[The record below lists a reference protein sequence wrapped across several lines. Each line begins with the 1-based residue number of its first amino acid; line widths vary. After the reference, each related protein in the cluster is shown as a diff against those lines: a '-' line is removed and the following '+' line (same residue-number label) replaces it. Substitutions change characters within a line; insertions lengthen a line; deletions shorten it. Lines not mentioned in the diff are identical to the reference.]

1 MKRLRMLIFVCL
13 LLCFVLAGCSLNMKG
28 AKSVLPNLEE
38 ADRIVISVQPQA
50 NPEWASPA
58 KDCTEPQDVQAV
70 VNALLSFKIGDST
83 DTIYGGETIRVLAY
97 KGETLLYDLSFQ
109 EKTLSMD
116 GDTFLCEE
124 KPDFEKLY
132 ASLSAAEEE
141 IMLTE
146 KPSA

>member
-1 MKRLRMLIFVCL
+1 MKRLRPLVFVCL

-50 NPEWASPA
+50 NPAWASPA
-58 KDCTEPQDVQAV
+58 KNCTEPQDVQAV
-70 VNALLSFKIGDST
+70 VNALLSLKIGDST

-116 GDTFLCEE
+116 GDTFLCGE

-132 ASLSAAEEE
+132 ASLSATEEE
-141 IMLTE
+141 IMLAE